1 MKIRGVWLGKETRL
15 SMRRMQKDL
24 FEVMAKAR
32 SREELQKIEPMAQ
45 EVHARYMRELKD
57 GRC

>member
-1 MKIRGVWLGKETRL
+1 MKIRGVMARKADTPEYV
-15 SMRRMQKDL
+15 RRMQKDL

-32 SREELQKIEPMAQ
+32 SREELRKIEPMAQ

-57 GRC
+57 G